1 MSIYDIINDIRD
13 FIISFVAELKK
24 FIAGFK
30 TEVDFN
36 MPAEPTTVIE

>member
-1 MSIYDIINDIRD
+1 MNIYQIIDDIAG

-30 TEVDFN
+30 TNVELVP
-36 MPAEPTTVIE
+36 PAADGE